1 MPDNR
6 AFSESTRNKTV
17 GWRIGSIL
25 GWLVRGFG
33 YRALRPV
40 RLEFPILSGE
50 SAPPVW
56 RQPNVDHVGSWRATA
71 PRRPAAPSRH
81 VCSVRCSTATRY
93 PPNARRTE
101 AKCTRLSVLA
111 RQAAVAVERL
121 AASGRLPV
129 ECVAVSARQTAA
141 YVAVGRARGDHWP
154 DERVALPRVVVV
166 YPRGAE
172 PGHARP
178 TRRRRRCLQGRPP
191 VGRAAAAGQPAGVL
205 MASPRTVSGR
215 ASAERGRGRSKRAYF
230 GGGRLTGC
238 CRDYGRPYA
247 TPSWLLRSSATDAAC
262 LRRPSVVVVEPAQ
275 HREGHDAPA
284 GLYAARPLR
293 LVRDP
298 LPDPLVRSPP
308 VEVSHPFGEH
318 AA

>member
-1 MPDNR
+1 M
-6 AFSESTRNKTV
+6 
-17 GWRIGSIL
+17 
-25 GWLVRGFG
+25 
-33 YRALRPV
+33 
-40 RLEFPILSGE
+40 
-50 SAPPVW
+50 W

-129 ECVAVSARQTAA
+129 ACVAVSARQTAA
-141 YVAVGRARGDHWP
+141 YVAVGSARGDHWP
-154 DERVALPRVVVV
+154 DERVALPRGVVV

-172 PGHARP
+172 PGLAGLLEGGADAFKDDR
-178 TRRRRRCLQGRPP
+178 LSGAPP
-191 VGRAAAAGQPAGVL
+191 AAGQPSGVL

-215 ASAERGRGRSKRAYF
+215 ASAERGRGRSKRAYC

-238 CRDYGRPYA
+238 CRDYDRPHA
-247 TPSWLLRSSATDAAC
+247 TRPGPPAAAAHHRQSGDPDRIPAA
-262 LRRPSVVVVEPAQ
+262 RRAQRPA
-275 HREGHDAPA
+275 HG
-284 GLYAARPLR
+284 RPLR
-293 LVRDP
+293 ESDRHHRAP
-298 LPDPLVRSPP
+298 GISRSWQQN
-308 VEVSHPFGEH
+308 GRIT
-318 AA
+318 AQ

>member
-1 MPDNR
+1 MR
-6 AFSESTRNKTV
+6 ASGPHCRWHTTATAGLEHR
-17 GWRIGSIL
+17 SI
-25 GWLVRGFG
+25 
-33 YRALRPV
+33 
-40 RLEFPILSGE
+40 RLCVSNSQYLSGE

-101 AKCTRLSVLA
+101 ARGMCAVHTIRKRPEDVHTMSVLA
-111 RQAAVAVERL
+111 RHAAVAVERL

-129 ECVAVSARQTAA
+129 ACVAVSARQTAA
-141 YVAVGRARGDHWP
+141 SVAVGRARGDHWP
-154 DERVALPRVVVV
+154 DERVGLPRVVVV

-172 PGHARP
+172 PGFARP
-178 TRRRRRCLQGRPP
+178 ARRRRRCLQGRPP

-215 ASAERGRGRSKRAYF
+215 ASAERGRGRSQRAYC

-238 CRDYGRPYA
+238 CRDSDRPHATRPGPPAAAAHHRQSGDPDRSPAAGRA
-247 TPSWLLRSSATDAAC
+247 Q
-262 LRRPSVVVVEPAQ
+262 RPA
-275 HREGHDAPA
+275 HG
-284 GLYAARPLR
+284 RPLR
-293 LVRDP
+293 ASARHHRAP
-298 LPDPLVRSPP
+298 GISRSWQQN
-308 VEVSHPFGEH
+308 GRRT
-318 AA
+318 AQ